1 MNVAQMI
8 DWLKTMPYSAEVEV
22 IHHTSKGCG
31 YYEQGG
37 TATTKTFE
45 ADERFRNSNQTYVD
59 GRCFELYT
67 DSHGR
72 QTLTIGT
79 LND

>member
-8 DWLKTMPYSAEVEV
+8 DWLKTMPYNAEVEV
-22 IHHTSKGCG
+22 VRHCSSGS

-37 TATTKTFE
+37 TATSMDFSDFE
-45 ADERFRNSNQTYVD
+45 NYRSTDETYID
-59 GRCFELYT
+59 GVAFELYT
-67 DSHGR
+67 DSEGK
-72 QTLTIGT
+72 QTLTIGK

>member
-8 DWLKTMPYSAEVEV
+8 DWLKSMPYNAEVQV
-22 IHHTSKGCG
+22 VRHCSRGS

-37 TATTKTFE
+37 TASIMNFSDFE
-45 ADERFRNSNQTYVD
+45 NYRSTYETYID
-59 GRCFELYT
+59 GTAFELYT
-67 DSHGR
+67 DSEGK
-72 QTLTIGT
+72 QTLTLGK